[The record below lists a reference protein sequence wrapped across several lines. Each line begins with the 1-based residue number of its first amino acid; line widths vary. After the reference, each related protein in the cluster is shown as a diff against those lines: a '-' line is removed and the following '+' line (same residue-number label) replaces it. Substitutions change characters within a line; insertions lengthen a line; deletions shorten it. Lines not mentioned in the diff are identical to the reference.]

1 MRTPHSC
8 RTRSQLRQFPHYI
21 LLALA
26 AAGILVALAFQSAAT
41 PNPIQLEN
49 ARQGTSNWEISLP
62 ATNHQIEGYASATTV
77 NRGGQIT
84 FFVSTTDSTYNIDI
98 YRIGWYSGAGGRL
111 VKSIAGLPGSKQ
123 TTPAPDPTTG
133 MVECN
138 WQPAI
143 TVTTSNP
150 SDPSDWVS
158 GIYLAQ
164 LTGSPSGTQQYIVF
178 AVRDDA
184 RPSDLLLQQTVNTY
198 QAYNAFGGKSLYD
211 FGSGGKQA
219 IKVSF
224 NRPYRDIA
232 SPGGS
237 DDAYGAGLFN
247 KYEMDMVRFLER
259 EGYDVTYCADDDI
272 HRDGSLPLSHKA
284 LLVVGQG
291 EYWSWEMRQNVT
303 AARDAGINLGFF
315 SANDIYWQIRF
326 ESSPITGSP
335 NRTIVA
341 YKESASND
349 PDALNPATYY
359 LVTTRWRDPHVTLPA
374 NPEDSLTGVMY
385 NEFEPVSADVLI
397 GDTSSF
403 VFANTGLNPGDT
415 LTGLLGPEVD
425 RAYPSAP
432 PGLIILAHSPYV
444 FSDGSTQFSDM
455 SIYTAPSGAMVFTTG
470 TQQWSWG
477 LDGYYAQVSPIPA
490 AQQITRN
497 VLARFIN
504 GPTPTASATTTA
516 TATPVATATVTST
529 ATAVITPT
537 RTPTATPISSATPT
551 GSPSTTPTAPP
562 PSATPSST
570 PGAATIALRSISTGS
585 TPVTGSSVTI
595 NQPPGVQGNDVM
607 LAQIGVRGG
616 TGITLTPPA
625 GWTLVRR
632 DNNGTT
638 ITQALYAHVVTS
650 PVSEPASYTWN
661 FTNGNDAAGGIG
673 DYAGVNNVTPVD
685 VSTGVANASSTSITA
700 PSVNVPGGDN
710 SDRLV
715 GMFAIPNSSA
725 VTVPNGMTQRWDFH
739 ATSGG
744 IGVEM
749 SDLALTNSGATGN
762 KVATAG
768 TAGANIGALVALFPA
783 SIGATPT
790 ASPTPSGTPTPTA
803 SPTPSNTPTASPT
816 ASPTPTPTPTASP
829 SMIPTPAPT
838 DTSTASPTPSLIPTP
853 GSTQTA
859 TATATPSLSQIPTP
873 TAPPPSATPS
883 PTPSAATIGLRSVST
898 GSTSVTGSSVTIT
911 RPSGVQGNDVMLAQI
926 GVRGGTS
933 TALTPPAGWTLVR
946 RDNNA
951 TIITQAL
958 YAHVVTSA
966 ASEPTSYTWNFT
978 NGNDAAGAIAD
989 YSGVNNV
996 TPIDVSTGATNASSK
1011 SITAPSANVPG
1022 GDNSDRLVGMFA
1034 IPNSSA
1040 MTAPNGI
1047 TQRWSFHAT
1056 SGGIGVEMSDLAL
1069 SNSGATGNMVATAGT
1084 AGANIGALV
1093 ALLPTPGG
1101 SH

>member
-326 ESSPITGSP
+326 ESSRSRDRRTVRSSP
-335 NRTIVA
+335 
-341 YKESASND
+341 
-349 PDALNPATYY
+349 
-359 LVTTRWRDPHVTLPA
+359 TRRV
-374 NPEDSLTGVMY
+374 
-385 NEFEPVSADVLI
+385 
-397 GDTSSF
+397 
-403 VFANTGLNPGDT
+403 
-415 LTGLLGPEVD
+415 
-425 RAYPSAP
+425 R
-432 PGLIILAHSPYV
+432 
-444 FSDGSTQFSDM
+444 
-455 SIYTAPSGAMVFTTG
+455 
-470 TQQWSWG
+470 
-477 LDGYYAQVSPIPA
+477 
-490 AQQITRN
+490 
-497 VLARFIN
+497 
-504 GPTPTASATTTA
+504 ATTQ
-516 TATPVATATVTST
+516 
-529 ATAVITPT
+529 T
-537 RTPTATPISSATPT
+537 R
-551 GSPSTTPTAPP
+551 
-562 PSATPSST
+562 
-570 PGAATIALRSISTGS
+570 
-585 TPVTGSSVTI
+585 
-595 NQPPGVQGNDVM
+595 
-607 LAQIGVRGG
+607 
-616 TGITLTPPA
+616 
-625 GWTLVRR
+625 
-632 DNNGTT
+632 
-638 ITQALYAHVVTS
+638 
-650 PVSEPASYTWN
+650 
-661 FTNGNDAAGGIG
+661 
-673 DYAGVNNVTPVD
+673 
-685 VSTGVANASSTSITA
+685 
-700 PSVNVPGGDN
+700 
-710 SDRLV
+710 
-715 GMFAIPNSSA
+715 
-725 VTVPNGMTQRWDFH
+725 
-739 ATSGG
+739 
-744 IGVEM
+744 
-749 SDLALTNSGATGN
+749 
-762 KVATAG
+762 
-768 TAGANIGALVALFPA
+768 
-783 SIGATPT
+783 
-790 ASPTPSGTPTPTA
+790 
-803 SPTPSNTPTASPT
+803 
-816 ASPTPTPTPTASP
+816 
-829 SMIPTPAPT
+829 
-838 DTSTASPTPSLIPTP
+838 
-853 GSTQTA
+853 
-859 TATATPSLSQIPTP
+859 
-873 TAPPPSATPS
+873 
-883 PTPSAATIGLRSVST
+883 
-898 GSTSVTGSSVTIT
+898 
-911 RPSGVQGNDVMLAQI
+911 
-926 GVRGGTS
+926 
-933 TALTPPAGWTLVR
+933 
-946 RDNNA
+946 
-951 TIITQAL
+951 
-958 YAHVVTSA
+958 
-966 ASEPTSYTWNFT
+966 
-978 NGNDAAGAIAD
+978 
-989 YSGVNNV
+989 
-996 TPIDVSTGATNASSK
+996 
-1011 SITAPSANVPG
+1011 
-1022 GDNSDRLVGMFA
+1022 
-1034 IPNSSA
+1034 
-1040 MTAPNGI
+1040 
-1047 TQRWSFHAT
+1047 
-1056 SGGIGVEMSDLAL
+1056 
-1069 SNSGATGNMVATAGT
+1069 
-1084 AGANIGALV
+1084 
-1093 ALLPTPGG
+1093 
-1101 SH
+1101 